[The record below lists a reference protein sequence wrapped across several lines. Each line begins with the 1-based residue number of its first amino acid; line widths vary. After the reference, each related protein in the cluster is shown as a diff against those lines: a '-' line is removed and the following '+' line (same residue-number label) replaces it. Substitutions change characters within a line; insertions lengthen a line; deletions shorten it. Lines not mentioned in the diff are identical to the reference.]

1 MLNGKRSIS
10 REELFDIFESAKKV
24 FFVGIGGVSMSAL
37 AEYCVYLGKEVYGYD
52 RERNEA
58 CKRLETV
65 AKKIKYCST
74 PDSASHMDL
83 VVYSNAID
91 ESNFEIQCA
100 INEGLPLVSRS
111 MLLGCIAKSFETGIG
126 VSGMHG
132 KSTVTSMLSSI
143 FQEAGKEPTVFC
155 GAVMRDIGATYR
167 LGDRKTVIFES
178 CEYMDSFLDLS
189 PTDALILNIDY
200 DHPDYFKSMNQ
211 IKKSFREFADRSG
224 RVFINADNEL
234 CRSIFRG
241 NEITFGINTPSEY
254 TARNIFLGGVCEFDA
269 YKNDKYLGR
278 CLLNMAGIHSVYN
291 ALAAFCVSYENGICA
306 EHIIKALSCFKGS
319 ERRLELYKKRTQG
332 GDIYID
338 YAHHPKEISAT
349 LSAISLMGYKKI
361 LCVFQAHTYS
371 RTYYLYKEF
380 TCCFGAADKV
390 IITDIYPA
398 REENIYG
405 VSEEILARDVG
416 GEYISDLSVIAN
428 RIKTEDFDAAV
439 IMGAGDITKIK
450 KFL

>member
-1 MLNGKRSIS
+1 MLNGKGSIS
-10 REELFDIFESAKKV
+10 NDELCYVFERAKRV

-52 RERNEA
+52 RERNDA

-100 INEGLPLVSRS
+100 IKEGLPLASRS
-111 MLLGCIAKSFETGIG
+111 MLLGCITRIFKKSIG

-132 KSTVTSMLSSI
+132 KSTVTSMLSAV
-143 FQEAGKEPTVFC
+143 FQEAGREPTVFC
-155 GAVMRDIGATYR
+155 GAVMRDVGATYR
-167 LGDRKTVIFES
+167 LGGKKTVIFES

-189 PTDALILNIDY
+189 PTDGIILNIDY

-211 IKKSFREFADRSG
+211 IKNSFQAFADRSG

-234 CRSIFRG
+234 CRAISAI
-241 NEITFGINTPSEY
+241 NKISFGINMPSDY
-254 TARNIFLGGVCEFDA
+254 TARNISLGGVCEFDV
-269 YKNDKYLGR
+269 YKHEKHLGR
-278 CLLNMAGIHSVYN
+278 CHINMAGIHSVYN
-291 ALAAFCVSYENGICA
+291 ALATFSVAYENGIMA
-306 EHIIKALSCFKGS
+306 EHIIRALSGFKGS

-338 YAHHPKEISAT
+338 YAHHPREISAT
-349 LSAISLMGYKKI
+349 LSAVSQMGYKKI
-361 LCVFQAHTYS
+361 LCIFQAHTYS
-371 RTYYLYKEF
+371 RTYYLYKDF
-380 TCCFGAADKV
+380 VNCFGVAYKV

-405 VSEEILARDVG
+405 ISEEALSKDIG
-416 GEYISDLSVIAN
+416 GEHISDLSVIAD
-428 RIKTEDFDAAV
+428 RIKTDDFDAAV

>member
-1 MLNGKRSIS
+1 
-10 REELFDIFESAKKV
+10 
-24 FFVGIGGVSMSAL
+24 MSAL

-91 ESNFEIQCA
+91 ENNFEIQCA
-100 INEGLPLVSRS
+100 VKEGLPLVSRS
-111 MLLGCIAKSFETGIG
+111 MLLGCITKSFKTSVG

-132 KSTVTSMLSSI
+132 KSTVTSMLSSVY
-143 FQEAGKEPTVFC
+143 QEAGREPTVFC

-167 LGDRKTVIFES
+167 LGSEETVIFES

-200 DHPDYFKSMNQ
+200 DHPDYFKSMKQ
-211 IKKSFREFADRSG
+211 IKKSFQAFADRSG
-224 RVFINADNEL
+224 RVFINGDSEL
-234 CRSIFRG
+234 CRSVSAK
-241 NEITFGINTPSEY
+241 NKITFGINTPSDY
-254 TARNIFLGGVCEFDA
+254 TARGILLGRVCEFDVF
-269 YKNDKYLGR
+269 KEDRCLGR
-278 CLLNMAGIHSVYN
+278 CRLNMTGLHSVYN
-291 ALAAFCVSYENGICA
+291 ALAAFCVSYENGISA
-306 EHIIKALSCFKGS
+306 EHIIRALSQFKGS

-349 LSAISLMGYKKI
+349 LSAVSLMNYKKI
-361 LCVFQAHTYS
+361 LCIFQAHTYS
-371 RTYYLYKEF
+371 RTYYLYNEF
-380 TCCFGAADKV
+380 VNCFGAADKV

-398 REENIYG
+398 REENVYG
-405 VSEEILARDVG
+405 ISAKALAYDIG
-416 GEYISDLSVIAN
+416 GEYISDLSEIAD
-428 RIKTEDFDAAV
+428 RIKTDDFDAAV